1 MIKIC
6 SHYDYTYVE
15 FVLYKKTYTT
25 FIPPVR
31 TGMKFVHSSLMERKS
46 FIRRLL
52 KRALIILASF
62 ILLVMA
68 TAWYLAHRWDKQI
81 RIQLKSYVL
90 DMSDSLYHLQYDKL
104 HLNLIT
110 GSLSLEKVS
119 LVRDSAVY
127 AHLQQ
132 QHKAPRFLY
141 TFSADEIN
149 LKYFK
154 VWRYFHKKQLS
165 ASSLAL
171 INPSIILELN
181 ARNIDTTKPRNAY
194 QNISEKI
201 SSIHLG
207 TLLLDNTNLKYTYIK
222 KDSSLIYT
230 QVSELSVQVKD
241 FLIDSVAMQDP
252 TRYLYARNYILDL
265 KNYHYRTPDS
275 LYWMHVRDVHYSAED
290 RSIKIKQFQVEPRY
304 NREQFDIKS
313 VYQRDRFDVH
323 LNDIDITNLEPRLLL
338 EDQVVQAGK
347 VVINSGNLDIYHNR
361 NLPPS
366 PGNKLG
372 KFPNQILLKVG
383 IPINIDTI
391 IGKKT
396 DILYT
401 EINPKSQEAGK
412 LSFKQVHGI
421 FRNVT
426 NIDSVIARKSML
438 TIDLDA
444 VLMKSGKLK
453 AHFGF
458 NLKNMGG
465 GFSVTGQVKDMDGRE
480 LNPVLKPL
488 GMVEVKSC
496 KINDLSFSMN
506 GNEQGTKGEVKF
518 LYSDLKVNIL
528 KKEDGSHEFKKKGLI
543 SFIANLMVIKDE
555 NPGKKEVRIAH
566 PTYTRDPNK
575 SFFNLVWK
583 TLFTGIKETVL
594 GEHSPI

>member
-1 MIKIC
+1 
-6 SHYDYTYVE
+6 
-15 FVLYKKTYTT
+15 
-25 FIPPVR
+25 
-31 TGMKFVHSSLMERKS
+31 MKFVHSSLMERKS
-46 FIRRLL
+46 FIRRFW
-52 KRALIILASF
+52 KKALIILASF
-62 ILLVMA
+62 ILLIMA
-68 TAWYLAHRWDKQI
+68 TAWCLAHRWDKQI

-90 DMSDSLYHLQYDKL
+90 DMSDSLYNLRYDQM

-110 GSLSLEKVS
+110 GSLALEKVS
-119 LVRDSAVY
+119 LVKDSAVY
-127 AHLQQ
+127 ARLQQ
-132 QHKAPRFLY
+132 EHRAPRFIY
-141 TFSADEIN
+141 TFSADEIS

-165 ASSLAL
+165 ATSLVL
-171 INPSIILELN
+171 RNPSFVLELN
-181 ARNIDTTKPRNAY
+181 TQNIDTTKPRNAY
-194 QNISEKI
+194 QNISKKI

-207 TLLLDNTNLKYTYIK
+207 NLVLDNTNLKYTYIK

-230 QVSELSVQVKD
+230 QLNELSVQVKD
-241 FLIDSVAMQDP
+241 FLIDSVALQDP
-252 TRYLYARNYILDL
+252 TRFLYARNYILDL
-265 KNYHYRTPDS
+265 KNYQYRTPDS

-290 RSIKIKQFQVEPRY
+290 RSIKIGQFQVAPRY

-323 LNDIDITNLEPRLLL
+323 LNNIDITNLEPRLLL
-338 EDQVVQAGK
+338 EDQIFQAGK

-372 KFPNQILLKVG
+372 KFPNQILLKVAL
-383 IPINIDTI
+383 PINIDTI
-391 IGKKT
+391 VGKRT

-426 NIDSVIARKSML
+426 NIDTVIARKPML

-458 NLKNMGG
+458 GLKNNNGA
-465 GFSVTGQVKDMDGRE
+465 FSVTGQVKDMDGKE

-496 KINDLSFSMN
+496 KINDLSFSMT
-506 GNEQGTKGEVKF
+506 GNEQGAKGEVKF
-518 LYSDLKVNIL
+518 LYSDLKVSIL
-528 KKEDGSHEFKKKGLI
+528 KKEEGSHEFKKKGLI
-543 SFIANLMVIKDE
+543 SFIANMLVIKDE
-555 NPGKKEVRIAH
+555 NPGKGQVRIAH
-566 PTYTRDPNK
+566 PKYTRDPNK

>member
-1 MIKIC
+1 
-6 SHYDYTYVE
+6 
-15 FVLYKKTYTT
+15 
-25 FIPPVR
+25 
-31 TGMKFVHSSLMERKS
+31 MKFVHSSLMERKS
-46 FIRRLL
+46 FIRRFL
-52 KRALIILASF
+52 KKALIILASF

-68 TAWYLAHRWDKQI
+68 TAWYLAHRWDNQI

-90 DMSDSLYHLQYDKL
+90 DMSDSLYNLQYSKL

-127 AHLQQ
+127 ARLQQ

-171 INPSIILELN
+171 HNPSIILELN
-181 ARNIDTTKPRNAY
+181 TRNIDTTKPRNAY
-194 QNISEKI
+194 QNISKKI

-207 TLLLDNTNLKYTYIK
+207 NLLLDNTNLKYTYIK

-230 QVSELSVQVKD
+230 QVSELSIQVRD

-275 LYWMHVRDVHYSAED
+275 LYWMNVRDVHYSAED

-304 NREQFDIKS
+304 NREQFDNKS
-313 VYQRDRFDVH
+313 VYQRDRFDVQ

-338 EDQVVQAGK
+338 EDQIVQAGK

-372 KFPNQILLKVG
+372 KFPNQILLKVAV
-383 IPINIDTI
+383 PINIDTI

-396 DILYT
+396 DILYS

-458 NLKNMGG
+458 SLKNKGG
-465 GFSVTGQVKDMDGRE
+465 GFSVTGQIKDMDGRE

-506 GNEQGTKGEVKF
+506 GDEKGAKGEVKF

-528 KKEDGSHEFKKKGLI
+528 KKEEGSHEFKKKGLI

-555 NPGKKEVRIAH
+555 NPGKGQTRIAH
-566 PTYTRDPNK
+566 PNYTRDPNK